1 MRQQRIKRKKI
12 LRRILLAAVALVILL
27 AILFACMPHEPT
39 PKPPH
44 TDTGSTSTDGTA
56 SVTDTGNVTDT
67 GTNTDTQ
74 APEASFDLVISEV
87 MAENKRLCLGNNL
100 DWVEIYNREDTS
112 VLLDTYYLT
121 DDPAK
126 PAALSLEGK
135 TVAANGFLAISL
147 DELGPFNLS
156 SQGETVYL
164 MRNGEIV
171 SQLTFPLS
179 ENGESFGQDGVC
191 EYPTPGYPNTEDGYT
206 AYLNSIT
213 LPELIINEVVSSN
226 SKYLAVKNE
235 YYDLV
240 EVLNRSDTPIRLS
253 DYSLSDKRKEPTRF
267 TFPDVTLQPGEYYV
281 VYCSGNPSLGDA
293 HTSFKISS
301 EGETLYLAKGG
312 VIIDVLSVPGD
323 LKRDESFGRDGNL
336 PVYLKEATLGGAN
349 STGYL
354 KGVAT
359 PLASAPSGVYAEAQT
374 ITLTGQ
380 GTIYYTLDGSRPTT
394 SSAVYTAP
402 IPVNGVVTL
411 RAFCVDGER
420 TGSMTAYTYVI
431 GQTHQLPIVT
441 VSIPQDKL
449 TGSKG
454 ILNNIKEDYEYE
466 AVLTLIENGE
476 EKFSVPFGFRLHGN
490 DSRKGDKQNFQL
502 RFRSEYGVGKL
513 YYPLFDDRTFS
524 DYNSLLL
531 KGGSEDWNAAMMRDE
546 VCTETV
552 NGTTALYAQ
561 AMKPVV
567 LYLGGEYWGIYYL
580 RERFSDDYVA
590 SHRGVSAES
599 VDILYSTAGYLQ
611 TGSTKEYK
619 ALLNYVDS
627 HDMSTSANFGYLCE
641 RVDINSLIDWHVCR
655 GYFGDKDY
663 ANIRRFRSDEDDGK
677 WRWMFFDMD
686 WAFYHTTDAP
696 ISGTIKNGGEKK
708 LIAALLKSKEGRDAF
723 LRRCN
728 ELMDTVLNEEYITG
742 VIDSIASAIE
752 SEIPRDRERWGKTV
766 KSWESAVNKLRNYV
780 KDGKRTNRVLNDI
793 QDYFDLSDGEMTEY
807 FG

>member
-253 DYSLSDKRKEPTRF
+253 D
-267 TFPDVTLQPGEYYV
+267 
-281 VYCSGNPSLGDA
+281 
-293 HTSFKISS
+293 
-301 EGETLYLAKGG
+301 
-312 VIIDVLSVPGD
+312 
-323 LKRDESFGRDGNL
+323 
-336 PVYLKEATLGGAN
+336 
-349 STGYL
+349 
-354 KGVAT
+354 
-359 PLASAPSGVYAEAQT
+359 
-374 ITLTGQ
+374 
-380 GTIYYTLDGSRPTT
+380 
-394 SSAVYTAP
+394 
-402 IPVNGVVTL
+402 
-411 RAFCVDGER
+411 
-420 TGSMTAYTYVI
+420 
-431 GQTHQLPIVT
+431 
-441 VSIPQDKL
+441 
-449 TGSKG
+449 
-454 ILNNIKEDYEYE
+454 
-466 AVLTLIENGE
+466 
-476 EKFSVPFGFRLHGN
+476 
-490 DSRKGDKQNFQL
+490 
-502 RFRSEYGVGKL
+502 
-513 YYPLFDDRTFS
+513 
-524 DYNSLLL
+524 
-531 KGGSEDWNAAMMRDE
+531 
-546 VCTETV
+546 
-552 NGTTALYAQ
+552 
-561 AMKPVV
+561 
-567 LYLGGEYWGIYYL
+567 
-580 RERFSDDYVA
+580 
-590 SHRGVSAES
+590 
-599 VDILYSTAGYLQ
+599 
-611 TGSTKEYK
+611 
-619 ALLNYVDS
+619 
-627 HDMSTSANFGYLCE
+627 
-641 RVDINSLIDWHVCR
+641 
-655 GYFGDKDY
+655 
-663 ANIRRFRSDEDDGK
+663 
-677 WRWMFFDMD
+677 
-686 WAFYHTTDAP
+686 
-696 ISGTIKNGGEKK
+696 
-708 LIAALLKSKEGRDAF
+708 
-723 LRRCN
+723 
-728 ELMDTVLNEEYITG
+728 
-742 VIDSIASAIE
+742 
-752 SEIPRDRERWGKTV
+752 
-766 KSWESAVNKLRNYV
+766 
-780 KDGKRTNRVLNDI
+780 
-793 QDYFDLSDGEMTEY
+793 
-807 FG
+807 